1 MYSKYHIEGLVLGSI
16 NIGEANKYV
25 MLFTK
30 EMGLLY
36 ASAQG
41 LREVQSKLRYSLQD
55 LSRSKIEL
63 VSGRGGWRVVSAEEL
78 VGYAAL
84 FRAHENMDSLGA
96 GVRICRLLKRL
107 LKGEERNEFLYADVL
122 QAMEILSAPLFAG
135 KETVLHI
142 EIVTVMRVLHHL
154 GYWGEHA
161 VLSPFLQGSIEES
174 VKAPE
179 VKKIKSLALQEIN
192 KSLQA
197 TQL

>member
-1 MYSKYHIEGLVLGSI
+1 MKNSIYMYSKYHTEGLVLGSI

-84 FRAHENMDSLGA
+84 FREHKNMDSFGA

-107 LKGEERNEFLYADVL
+107 LKGEERN
-122 QAMEILSAPLFAG
+122 
-135 KETVLHI
+135 
-142 EIVTVMRVLHHL
+142 
-154 GYWGEHA
+154 
-161 VLSPFLQGSIEES
+161 
-174 VKAPE
+174 
-179 VKKIKSLALQEIN
+179 
-192 KSLQA
+192 
-197 TQL
+197 